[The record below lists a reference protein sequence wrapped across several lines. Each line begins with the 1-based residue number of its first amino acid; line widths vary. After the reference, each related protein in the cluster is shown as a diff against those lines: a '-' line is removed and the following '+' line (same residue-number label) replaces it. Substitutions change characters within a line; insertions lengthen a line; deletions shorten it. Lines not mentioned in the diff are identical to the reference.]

1 MLFRSVQQKLA
12 QVDGVGD
19 VELGGGSL
27 PAVRVELL
35 PFALNR
41 FGVSSEDVRA
51 PSPRPTPIGRGA
63 LSRTAPSA
71 CRFTPTTRASSP
83 RTIGPW

>member
-1 MLFRSVQQKLA
+1 MQQKIA
-12 QVDGVGD
+12 QVPGVGD

-41 FGVSSEDVRA
+41 YGVSMEDVRA
-51 PSPRPTPIGRGA
+51 ALQASNANRPQGA
-63 LSRTAPSA
+63 IEGNGQRLQ
-71 CRFTPTTRASSP
+71 
-83 RTIGPW
+83 I

>member
-1 MLFRSVQQKLA
+1 MSNLVQQKIA
-12 QVDGVGD
+12 QGPGVGD

-41 FGVSSEDVRA
+41 DGVDLRQHLGV
-51 PSPRPTPIGRGA
+51 
-63 LSRTAPSA
+63 
-71 CRFTPTTRASSP
+71 F
-83 RTIGPW
+83 